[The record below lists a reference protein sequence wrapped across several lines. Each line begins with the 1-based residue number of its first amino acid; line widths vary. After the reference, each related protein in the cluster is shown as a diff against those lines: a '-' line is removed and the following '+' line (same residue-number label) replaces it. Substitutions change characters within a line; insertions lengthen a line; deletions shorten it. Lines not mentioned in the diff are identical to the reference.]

1 MALHEDKTK
10 MSSSN
15 LAIVFAPNII
25 REKENP
31 SSLENMN
38 FALISLMAS
47 QKENAS
53 LSNELIERLIIE
65 WDVSSIYPLDDEVFQ
80 HA

>member
-1 MALHEDKTK
+1 MTT
-10 MSSSN
+10 
-15 LAIVFAPNII
+15 
-25 REKENP
+25 
-31 SSLENMN
+31 
-38 FALISLMAS
+38 

-65 WDVSSIYPLDDEVFQ
+65 WDVSSIYPLEDEYYQ